1 MHNWHGRCNGGI
13 MMTTALQPCLRSNL
27 ALGLAA
33 ALSMLAPSPATA
45 GGGIGGTGALS
56 LASSAAA
63 GPQTCA
69 DATRGAEI
77 AHGLPPGLMTAIA
90 TIESGRFD
98 PVLQA
103 NLAWPWT
110 INAEGAGSHFDT
122 KADATAEVAAL
133 QAGGMES
140 IDVGCMQVNLRWHP
154 DAFASLDDAFDPVAN
169 ADYAARLLLQLFEQ
183 HGDWPTAIGYYHSPT
198 DWRQENYQAK
208 VAEAWA
214 GLGGSFAGLPVA
226 QVEAPAALS
235 GPVLFG
241 GLVAAGGPTL
251 GAAPVSGFAGAGGLL
266 GAAGRTAA
274 GQASALTALAAGTAP
289 AQELRFF
296 PLEPR

>member
-1 MHNWHGRCNGGI
+1 
-13 MMTTALQPCLRSNL
+13 MMTTALPPCLRSNL
-27 ALGLAA
+27 APGLAA
-33 ALSMLAPSPATA
+33 ALVAALSLLAPSPAAA

-77 AHGLPPGLMTAIA
+77 AYGLPPGLMTAIA

-110 INAEGAGSHFDT
+110 INAEGAGSHFDS
-122 KADATAEVAAL
+122 KADAIAEVTAL

-154 DAFASLDDAFDPVAN
+154 DAFASLDDAFDPTVN

-226 QVEAPAALS
+226 QAEAPAAPS

-251 GAAPVSGFAGAGGLL
+251 GAAPAAGFAGAGGLL
-266 GAAGRTAA
+266 GAAGPAAA
-274 GQASALTALAAGTAP
+274 GPANGVLTALAGGAAP